1 MKKNKTSGQAT
12 VEYIF
17 ILAFAFFLGI
27 KVTNLFKDF
36 FRDEMGK
43 IGHVLSTHLII
54 GVCAEKCF
62 FDNYKNGFK

>member
-1 MKKNKTSGQAT
+1 MKKKKTGGQAT

-27 KVTNLFKDF
+27 KVTNQFKNF

-43 IGHVLSTHLII
+43 IGHVLSTHLMV
-54 GVCAEKCF
+54 GVCPTNCF
-62 FDNYKNGFK
+62 FDGYKNGYR

>member
-1 MKKNKTSGQAT
+1 MKTKKTSGQAT

-27 KVTNLFKDF
+27 QVTKQFKDF

-43 IGHVLSTHLII
+43 IGHVLSTHLMV
-54 GVCAEKCF
+54 GVCPTNCF
-62 FDNYKNGFK
+62 FDGYKNGYR

>member
-1 MKKNKTSGQAT
+1 MKRKKTSGQAT

-27 KVTNLFKDF
+27 KATTLFKNF

-43 IGHVLSTHLII
+43 IGHVLSTHLIV
-54 GVCAEKCF
+54 GVCPANCF
-62 FDNYKNGFK
+62 FDNYKNGYR